1 MKTIV
6 LDIGDESADWIKS
19 FNTRIKKAKVY
30 VKNPAEAPPGVKL
43 QEGKRGGQ
51 YYMSDDI
58 ERSKP
63 TASKTQNIK
72 TINIDSP
79 EFLKIM
85 PMMDDE
91 DIKKATPIS
100 SVYIEKLI
108 KDRKIDLSGATL
120 NLLPLNMLDAF
131 AFVSSRDPTNIYLPA
146 ADDFEINKWNNETKE
161 ALLAASYSEDELDFG
176 IEDKRAT
183 TIIHEVG
190 HTKVHKFI
198 NLKDIKN
205 QEDFQQIEFNK
216 FIEYATYLHD
226 HYGTDFNLVHE
237 KLDEILAE
245 DYRQLIGG
253 SQAKI
258 PNRYL
263 FPVDTIN
270 SANYKYKEGRLNIL
284 RKMGVF

>member
-1 MKTIV
+1 MI
-6 LDIGDESADWIKS
+6 L
-19 FNTRIKKAKVY
+19 KAKVY
-30 VKNPAEAPPGVKL
+30 VKNPADAPQGVKL
-43 QEGKRGGQ
+43 QEGRRGGQ

-63 TASKTQNIK
+63 VTQNIK

-91 DIKKATPIS
+91 DIKEATPIS
-100 SVYIEKLI
+100 SVYIKKLV

-120 NLLPLNMLDAF
+120 NLLPLNMSDAF
-131 AFVSSRDPTNIYLPA
+131 AFVGPNDPTNIYLPA
-146 ADDFEINKWNNETKE
+146 TDDFEINKWNNETKQ

-176 IEDKRAT
+176 VDDKRAT

-198 NLKDIKN
+198 NLKDIKTL
-205 QEDFQQIEFNK
+205 QDFQKTEFEK
-216 FIEYATYLHD
+216 FKEYVSYLST
-226 HYGTDFNLVHE
+226 HYGTHFSLVYE

-263 FPVDTIN
+263 FPVDTVN
-270 SANYKYKEGRLNIL
+270 SENYRYKEGRLNIL